1 MMRLDSNEDRSR
13 DIGLLVL
20 RVIVGIVFIAHGY
33 LKFKMGLEG
42 TTGFMTKLG
51 VPLAS
56 VAAPFSIIAE
66 IGGGIALILGILTLP
81 VGIALTIDMLGAI
94 TFARHWAELI
104 GPKGYELELLLLSA
118 SVALAFAGPGGF
130 SLAFAFGS
138 GRGRHT

>member
-1 MMRLDSNEDRSR
+1 MRLDSEDARWS

-33 LKFKMGLEG
+33 LKFKMGIAG

-56 VAAPFSIIAE
+56 AAAPFSIIAE

-81 VGIALTIDMLGAI
+81 VGVALMLDMIGAI
-94 TFARHWAELI
+94 TFAKHWAELI
-104 GPKGYELELLLLSA
+104 GPKGYELELVLLA
-118 SVALAFAGPGGF
+118 SSGGLALTGPGRF
-130 SLAFAFGS
+130 SIAGTLRRS
-138 GRGRHT
+138 RMKT